1 MPLTVLS
8 ILLHRA
14 VARDVHFGD
23 KSCYLNSSHYTGHDD
38 DADGSGNVQDK
49 TKECADQKNSTQC
62 LALAP
67 QCEWNYSGVGVQYQ
81 ASEKTPLKVNSS
93 DPRKPSPHTFVSA
106 QSSGSIPIGPY
117 FQNSRVLI
125 NFMHFQGPTVTH
137 VVWSQWQRSL
147 SVE

>member
-93 DPRKPSPHTFVSA
+93 DPRKPSPPHICKRSIIGIHTHRTIFPKLK
-106 QSSGSIPIGPY
+106 SS
-117 FQNSRVLI
+117 N
-125 NFMHFQGPTVTH
+125 
-137 VVWSQWQRSL
+137 
-147 SVE
+147 

>member
-1 MPLTVLS
+1 MSLTVLS
-8 ILLHRA
+8 ILHHRA

-38 DADGSGNVQDK
+38 DSDGSGNVQDK

-81 ASEKTPLKVNSS
+81 ASENTLLKVNPS
-93 DPRKPSPHTFVSA
+93 DPRKPSPNTFVGA
-106 QSSGSIPIGPY
+106 QSSGPIPIGPY
-117 FQNSRVLI
+117 SQDSRVLI
-125 NFMHFQGPTVTH
+125 NFMHFQGPTVTQ
-137 VVWSQWQRSL
+137 VVWSQRFV